1 MAKKLTLQEQA
12 RFKEL
17 LVRLRGVISGDIS
30 ELETDA
36 FPPSGERPSVDNP
49 ADNGSDAFAQEF
61 SLELLRRDEETL
73 VQIDEAL
80 ARLGTGEYGRCQS
93 CEQWIPRPRLRA
105 VPYASYCV
113 GCQAQA
119 EKDE

>member
-1 MAKKLTLQEQA
+1 MAKKLSPQEQA
-12 RFKEL
+12 RYKDL

-30 ELETDA
+30 ELEIDA
-36 FPPSGERPSVDNP
+36 FPPSDERPSVDNP

-73 VQIDEAL
+73 VRIDEAL
-80 ARLGTGEYGRCQS
+80 ARIQEGEYGRCQS

-105 VPYASYCV
+105 VPYTPYCV
-113 GCQAQA
+113 GCQALA
-119 EKDE
+119 EKGE